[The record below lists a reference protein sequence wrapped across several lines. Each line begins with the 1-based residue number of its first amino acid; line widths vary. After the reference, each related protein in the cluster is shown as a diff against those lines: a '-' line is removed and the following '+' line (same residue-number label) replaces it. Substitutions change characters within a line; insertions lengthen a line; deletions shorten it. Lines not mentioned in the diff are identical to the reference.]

1 MLKMFPISEKREKS
15 VSSLQFSQWFRL
27 RKVFFFTQF
36 HVNMWS
42 LFCVWWCIWIL
53 QPRGRLH
60 MSIYSNQ
67 INANSKR
74 EEKKMWRMKLCWHC
88 AMELITNSIWF
99 CKSFFCVISICIKVI
114 IIHINWFHFHA
125 DSIHSY
131 IVAGHGSAGLW
142 ITNLGGISNGSF
154 KFILQ
159 TLKLAWYFSICI
171 ICWLANFIQLCKS
184 IITNLLL
191 DHFMGW

>member
-1 MLKMFPISEKREKS
+1 MFPISEKREKS

-131 IVAGHGSAGLW
+131 CGWAWLCRAM
-142 ITNLGGISNGSF
+142 NNQLGRYFQWFVQIYIANIKISLVFFNMH
-154 KFILQ
+154 
-159 TLKLAWYFSICI
+159 
-171 ICWLANFIQLCKS
+171 
-184 IITNLLL
+184 NLLTCKL
-191 DHFMGW
+191 HPAM